1 MLTKVLIATVLVSA
15 GVVAGRATQAT
26 PSHVYELRIY
36 TPAEGKLDA
45 LNARFRN
52 DTRRIFDKH
61 HMKSVGYWIPTEGAE
76 AGKFVY
82 VLEHASVED
91 AKKNWDAF
99 NTDPE
104 WVKVKTESEA
114 NGKLVA
120 KVDRTFMAPTDYSPI
135 K

>member
-1 MLTKVLIATVLVSA
+1 MLKKLLVATLLVSA
-15 GVVAGRATQAT
+15 GFAVGYAYQA
-26 PSHVYELRIY
+26 PSSHVYELRIY

-61 HMKSVGYWIPTEGAE
+61 HMKSVGYWLPTDGAN

-82 VLEHASVED
+82 ILEHASRED
-91 AKKNWDAF
+91 ADKNWAAF
-99 NTDPE
+99 NADPE
-104 WVKVKTESEA
+104 WVTVKAASEV
-114 NGKLVA
+114 NGKLVTS
-120 KVDRTFMAPTDYSPI
+120 VDRTFMAPTDYSPI